1 MKKGLRIACKIL
13 SVFLSILLVVQIA
26 PMEIIANAYNETTVN
41 ENTENAL
48 DVLSDDIDGTETEAT
63 IIAEETSKREENVK
77 HFRMS
82 DGSYKAAQYDVPVH
96 FMLNGEWTDYD
107 NTLTEVDADDEENE
121 NKLVKNKDLKNTLAD
136 YSVRLSKK
144 TNGKKFIRIEKDGYK
159 LSWYYT
165 NAKKSTAQIAEVVAD
180 DDDTTLEKL
189 SSKVTYEDIYKNTDF
204 EYIVS
209 SNGLKEN
216 IILKKSNV
224 KTTFEAEYK
233 ANGLTPVQV
242 DSHTINL
249 VSEDNEIIY
258 TISAPYMMDANGET
272 STDVSITL
280 SNVKNNSFTV
290 TTNLDESWLDDEN
303 RAYPVTIDP
312 LIKTKKEYGES
323 DSTFVGA
330 KYPDRCYHTYS
341 TDDSGSLYV
350 GNIYGYGQTES
361 YLKVNTLPTLGVAD
375 KVVYAQ
381 LDMGLITCEL
391 GMQVDVKRVT
401 EAWSM
406 SSITWNNKPEPD
418 DEILDYKVLNGGET
432 WKWISFEITDLV
444 RGWYSGEY
452 PNYGVSFSTSKTASA
467 KVWMCSTDF
476 SERGFV
482 ENRPVLLVHYRNMS
496 GYEDYWSYTGLSA
509 GRNGAVSVNNYN
521 GNLVFTQPLTQGDG
535 GNLMPVAL
543 SLVYNSNGKN
553 AEYTYMA
560 KNMQTNYHI
569 FVRYDSTTAADGYR
583 YYLNDADGTRH
594 WFYFQKDSNGNF
606 PNTGKDEDG
615 LGYTFDIIE
624 QGADSL
630 CQYSV
635 NGDYARFRITDKDKN
650 KMYFNRAGNLIQIT
664 NANGVSA
671 TVQYETVENTL
682 RMKSVTDGAGRVYTF
697 QYHELYPH
705 LCVSVTDPASR
716 VTSFEYWNGT
726 MTRIIFPD
734 AKSYYLTYYQ
744 SNPLVYIGS
753 IDGTQTRITY
763 DNTSQR
769 RVSNI
774 NWGTSDTSLLESY
787 SFAYKQN
794 ETKVTDIQGRSYTY
808 QFNDFGQNTGI
819 VSNRDGSA
827 QYFEYNDVGGNKA
840 DSRANKLISQ
850 SKVINTVTN
859 YVINPGFTRD
869 YSNGYWT
876 YAPDTT
882 GSPTVSIDTTK
893 GNITKNSLKVY
904 KPSTN
909 TKNVT
914 AVQNLS
920 SVTPG
925 TYTLSGYINTE
936 GQTLAGGGA
945 YLGVEFRNSSGTLV
959 YTQRVEK
966 IYKTEGWQRVSLT
979 FTLPENHT
987 LTFVAGFESGSNNAY
1002 GTVWF
1007 DDLQLEK
1014 GTGMS
1019 SYTMVENGGLTNGAT
1034 AWRRDTLTSS
1044 NVVSG
1049 FNQALY
1055 LNGNPQ
1061 EHWQGISQFIY
1072 PQNGKTGD
1080 VFSFGAWVKADSI
1093 PINDLKTG
1101 DSCIPEFYLA
1111 IHFYD
1116 ANGLWKQTEKVKL
1129 NDDINTWQFVSGKAV
1144 AKQDYS
1150 KIMIDLV
1157 YYFNANTAYMTGAFC
1172 FREEFGQTYD
1182 YDDNGNVQSVVDL
1195 SNSKSSFAF
1204 KGNQMAKMLNPS
1216 GSEYFYTYEYNESD
1230 LTEAVSTD
1238 GQRYSFTYDDKG
1250 NVYTAMIEQ
1259 DKSVLSVESGGKY
1272 IIRNAESGNVIDNG
1286 NNEGTVCNWR
1296 YRKWN
1301 TNQIWLLES
1310 TGETDVYYFKSL
1322 SYGGLYMGVK
1332 NNANTYNADIITASS
1347 PSGDAF
1353 KFKVH
1358 SNGDGTFR
1366 ILTKSSNYTKC
1377 LDGQPNSSKEYKDNS
1392 PLKQWTRISNDESQH
1407 WYFNP
1412 DITSASGAEQ
1422 QDYISTYT
1430 TYTPSK
1436 NFVSTFYDQR
1446 GYATT
1451 YNYNETKGTLTSVT
1465 DAKNNTTSYVY
1476 DNNTNALQLVTSG
1489 GMTNSYSYTNDRLTG
1504 INVNNGTRYKF
1515 LYDSFGRTIG
1525 TQVGNGTNYRNLSTL
1540 QYNSAGLLSKQI
1552 YGNDDFISFTYDNL
1566 DRLTEK
1572 SYNNSNTDKVQYHYG
1587 TDGRLSQI
1595 IDFSTNSRMKY
1606 VYDLAGRVVSTRE
1619 YDGANLTGINLKSSV
1634 NYTYADKTNYLTGVT
1649 HFSPLGTQNIGYRYG
1664 DMSLGE
1670 MPDQIYGVTW
1680 NDDEKVNYTYD
1691 GLGRLTNKA
1700 VGGNV
1705 PFPLNT
1711 TYSYFDVDDTKTT
1724 TLLSSMSNDYLTY
1737 NYTYDE
1743 LGNITNININQ
1754 DDYSSYEYD
1763 ELNQL
1768 VRENDVQLNKTRT
1781 YEYVNGNIKYI
1792 HEYAYTTGELPSTPN
1807 ITTEYHYE
1815 DSTWSDV
1822 LTGVSQYRYTTSN
1835 TSTYGLRN
1843 NSSST
1848 FEEYVRSILG
1858 DDLGDY
1864 EIVDLG
1870 SRALLNLEPE
1880 NSNAS
1885 TYSLPGNTSLRFSYS
1900 VESDAIGNITYIDGI
1915 EIEWDGRRAVA
1926 VQKGDNTITY
1936 EYNIDG
1942 QRTKKT
1948 VNGVTTEYFYNGDI
1962 LAGQKTGN
1970 DTIIF
1975 MYDNNGDIFGFEY
1988 NGTPYYYVKNAQN
2001 DVVMVLNCNDRT
2013 AVVYQY
2019 DAWGN
2024 ITDVYDSTTQ
2034 RVSNINPIT
2043 YRSYYY
2049 DIEMGVYYLNSRY
2062 YVPIICRFI
2071 SGDSVTDGGAG
2082 IIGANLFVYAANNPV
2097 TNADPSGHFVV
2108 SAVISKVVLGAAIG
2122 GVIGAVSGA
2131 VSNTVSQLIGN
2142 GWDFKNLNYK
2152 EIGRS
2157 ALVGGVTGALAGA
2170 FGTAIGL
2177 TGASVVAKSVAT
2189 IVTNGVISAGGYTL
2203 DTMLNGEKP
2212 TYSDQATAFVGG
2224 AITTVVSMGLS
2235 SGFNH
2240 SSFKNYTKSQKHS
2253 ALGGNVSHRN
2263 IRNGSYIKTQEYK
2276 EFLVSNAD
2284 NIQDVI
2290 EFTFSIFENGV
2301 D

>member
-26 PMEIIANAYNETTVN
+26 PLEIMANAYNEATVN

-48 DVLSDDIDGTETEAT
+48 DVSTDEVDTTESKAE

-82 DGSYKAAQYDVPVH
+82 DGSYRAAQYDVPVH
-96 FMLNGEWTDYD
+96 FMQNGEWTDYD

-136 YSVRLSKK
+136 YTVRLSKK
-144 TNGKKFIRIEKDGYK
+144 TNGKKFVRIEKDGYK

-165 NAKKSTAQIAEVVAD
+165 NARKATAQIAEVATD

-189 SSKVTYEDIYKNTDF
+189 SSRVTYEDVYKNTDF
-204 EYIVS
+204 EYIVG

-233 ANGLTPVQV
+233 VNGLTPIQV

-249 VSEDNEIIY
+249 VSEDNEIVY
-258 TISAPYMMDANGET
+258 TISAPYMIDYNGEI
-272 STDVSITL
+272 STDVAITL
-280 SNVKNNSFTV
+280 SNVKNNKFTV
-290 TTNLDESWLDDEN
+290 TTTLDEAWLDDEN
-303 RAYPVTIDP
+303 RAYPVIVDP
-312 LIKTKKEYGES
+312 VLKTKQLYSEM
-323 DSTFVGA
+323 DSTFVGT
-330 KYPDRCYHTYS
+330 KYKDRCYYTYGNS
-341 TDDSGSLYV
+341 NGGADSGSLYV
-350 GNIYGYGQTES
+350 GNISGYGQTES
-361 YLKVNTLPTLGVAD
+361 YLKINTLPTLTVAD
-375 KVVYAQ
+375 TVVSAQ
-381 LDMGLITCEL
+381 LGMGLITCEL
-391 GMQVDVKRVT
+391 GMQLDVKRLTSQWEMNTV
-401 EAWSM
+401 
-406 SSITWNNKPEPD
+406 TWNTKPTAEP
-418 DEILDYKVLNGGET
+418 IISDYKMLNDGDSS
-432 WKWISFEITDLV
+432 KFIYFEITDIV

-452 PNYGVSFSTSKTASA
+452 PNYGISFSTQKTSA
-467 KVWMCSTDF
+467 AKAWMFSSDF
-476 SERGFV
+476 SAGGLTQ
-482 ENRPVLLVHYRNMS
+482 NRPILYVNYRNMS

-560 KNMQTNYHI
+560 KNMQTNYHV
-569 FVRYDSTTAADGYR
+569 FVRYDSTTAENGYK
-583 YYLNDADGTRH
+583 YYLNDADGTKH
-594 WFYFQKDSNGNF
+594 WFYFDDINST
-606 PNTGKDEDG
+606 TGKDEDG
-615 LGYTFDIIE
+615 LGYTLDVITE
-624 QGADSL
+624 GSDSL
-630 CQYSV
+630 CTYTD
-635 NGDYARFRITDKDKN
+635 GDNYAKYRITDKDKN
-650 KMYFNRAGNLIQIT
+650 KMYFDCSGVLIQIT
-664 NANGVSA
+664 NANGISS
-671 TVQYETVENTL
+671 TVQYETVEDTM

-697 QYHELYPH
+697 QYHELYPY
-705 LCVSVTDPASR
+705 LCVSITDPAGR
-716 VTSFEYWNGT
+716 KTSFVYGDGL
-726 MTRIIFPD
+726 MKSLVFPD
-734 AKSYYLTYYQ
+734 GKTYSLYYTNRELT
-744 SNPLVYIGS
+744 NIGS
-753 IDGTQTRITY
+753 IDGTRTAVVY
-763 DNTSQR
+763 DNTAQK

-794 ETKVTDIQGRSYTY
+794 ETKVTDIQNRSYTY
-808 QFNDFGQNTGI
+808 QFNDFGQNTGV
-819 VSNRDGSA
+819 VSNSEGAA
-827 QYFEYNDVGGNKA
+827 QYFEYNDVGDNKA
-840 DSRANKLISQ
+840 DSRANKLVSQ

-859 YVINPGFTRD
+859 YVINPGFT
-869 YSNGYWT
+869 YAYNNGYWT
-876 YAPDTT
+876 YAPDST
-882 GSPTVSIDTTK
+882 GSPTATVDSTK
-893 GNITKNSLKVY
+893 GNITKNSMKVY

-909 TKNVT
+909 TGNVMI
-914 AVQNLS
+914 VQNLS
-920 SVTPG
+920 SIAAG
-925 TYTLSGYINTE
+925 TYTLSGYVDTNNQKIT
-936 GQTLAGGGA
+936 GGV
-945 YLGVEFRNSSGTLV
+945 YLGVEFRNSSGNLV
-959 YTQRVEK
+959 YTQRAEP
-966 IYKTEGWQRVSLT
+966 IDETNGWQRVSLT

-987 LTFVAGFESGSNNAY
+987 LTFVAGFAGGSNNAY

-1007 DDLQLEK
+1007 DDFQIEK
-1014 GTGMS
+1014 GVGMS
-1019 SYTMVENGGLTNGAT
+1019 SYTMVEDG
-1034 AWRRDTLTSS
+1034 
-1044 NVVSG
+1044 G
-1049 FNQALY
+1049 FNNGQNCWSNATLSSASGLPGINKALY
-1055 LNGNPQ
+1055 MTGNPQ
-1061 EHWQGISQFIY
+1061 TQWQGIGQNLY
-1072 PQNGKTGD
+1072 PQNGKAGD
-1080 VFSFGAWVKADSI
+1080 VYSFGAWVKADSV
-1093 PINDLKTG
+1093 PVNSPAKQGETCQPDFSLVM
-1101 DSCIPEFYLA
+1101 Y
-1111 IHFYD
+1111 FYD
-1116 ANGLWKQTEKVKL
+1116 ANGTWIQTEKAEA
-1129 NDDINTWQFVSGKAV
+1129 NDDINTWQFISAKAV
-1144 AKQDYS
+1144 AKYDYARVF
-1150 KIMIDLV
+1150 ITTA
-1157 YYFNANTAYMTGAFC
+1157 YNYNANTSAVTGTFC

-1204 KGNQMAKMLNPS
+1204 KGNQMSKMLNPS
-1216 GSEYFYTYEYNESD
+1216 GSEYFYTYDYNESN
-1230 LTEAVSTD
+1230 LTEAFSTD
-1238 GQRYSFTYDDKG
+1238 GQRYWFTYDDKG
-1250 NVYTAMIEQ
+1250 NVLSSTIEQ
-1259 DKSVLSVESGGKY
+1259 DKFALTLETGKGY
-1272 IIRNAESGNVIDNG
+1272 VIRNAESGNVI
-1286 NNEGTVCNWR
+1286 NNSPTITNWR
-1296 YRKWN
+1296 YRRAN
-1301 TNQIWLLES
+1301 ANQVWYLES
-1310 TGETDVYYFKSL
+1310 TGETDVYYL
-1322 SYGGLYMGVK
+1322 RCTTYGGVYMKVGD
-1332 NNANTYNADIITASS
+1332 NDDIIATTS
-1347 PSGDAF
+1347 PSGNAF
-1353 KFKVH
+1353 KFKLQT
-1358 SNGDGTFR
+1358 NGDGTFT
-1366 ILTKSSNYTKC
+1366 ILTKSSNYEKC
-1377 LDGQPNSSKEYKDNS
+1377 IDGQPDSSKNYEDES
-1392 PLKQWTRISNDESQH
+1392 PLKQWARISNDESQH
-1407 WYFNP
+1407 WYFYP
-1412 DITSASGAEQ
+1412 DITAASGAQQ
-1422 QDYISTYT
+1422 QDYISTSA
-1430 TYTPSK
+1430 TYTDSK
-1436 NFVSTFYDQR
+1436 NFVASQTDQR
-1446 GYATT
+1446 GYTTT
-1451 YNYNETKGTLTSVT
+1451 YNYDENKGTLTSVT
-1465 DAKNNTTSYVY
+1465 DAKGKLTTYQY
-1476 DNNTNALQLVTSG
+1476 DANTNALQSVTSG
-1489 GMTNSYSYTNDRLTG
+1489 GMTNSYEYDENSDRLTG

-1515 LYDSFGRTIG
+1515 FYDSFGRTTA

-1540 QYNSAGLLSKQI
+1540 QYNSAGLLSKQT
-1552 YGNDDFISFTYDNL
+1552 YGNDDFIEFEYDNL
-1566 DRLTEK
+1566 DRLVNK
-1572 SYNNSNTDKVQYHYG
+1572 SYNGSSTDKVQYHYG

-1664 DMSLGE
+1664 NMSLGE

-1680 NDDEKVNYTYD
+1680 NGNEKVSYTYD

-1754 DDYSSYEYD
+1754 GDHSSYEYD
-1763 ELNQL
+1763 DLNQL
-1768 VRENDVQLNKTRT
+1768 VRENNHDQNKTFT
-1781 YEYVNGNIKYI
+1781 YEYVNGNIKYR
-1792 HEYAYTTGELPSTPN
+1792 HEYAYTTGELPSTPT

-1822 LTGVSQYRYTTSN
+1822 LTGVSQYRYTASN

-1843 NSSST
+1843 NSSSS

>member
-13 SVFLSILLVVQIA
+13 SVFLSVLLVVQIA
-26 PMEIIANAYNETTVN
+26 PMEIMANAYNEATVN

-48 DVLSDDIDGTETEAT
+48 DVSTDEVDTTESKAE

-136 YSVRLSKK
+136 YTVRLSKK
-144 TNGKKFIRIEKDGYK
+144 TNGKKFVRIEKDGYK

-165 NAKKSTAQIAEVVAD
+165 NAKKATAQIAEVATD

-189 SSKVTYEDIYKNTDF
+189 SSRVTYEDVYKNTDF

-224 KTTFEAEYK
+224 QSTFEAEYK
-233 ANGLTPVQV
+233 VNGLNPVQV

-249 VSEDNEIIY
+249 VSEDNEIVY
-258 TISAPYMMDANGET
+258 TISAPYMMDSNGEI
-272 STDVSITL
+272 SSDVAITL
-280 SNVKNNSFTV
+280 SNVKNNKFTV
-290 TTNLDESWLDDEN
+290 TTTLDETWLDDEN
-303 RAYPVTIDP
+303 RAYPITVDP
-312 LIKTKKEYGES
+312 VIKTEQVAAKMSSAFVAASYPNRNYYTYGQQN
-323 DSTFVGA
+323 DGI
-330 KYPDRCYHTYS
+330 
-341 TDDSGSLYV
+341 DSGSMYV
-350 GNIYGYGQTES
+350 GKISGYGQTES
-361 YLKVNTLPTLGVAD
+361 YVKFDLPTLGVAD
-375 KVVYAQ
+375 KVINAIVGIY
-381 LDMGLITCEL
+381 LIDCDNGL
-391 GMQVDVKRVT
+391 QVDVKRLLQTWDNQTVK
-401 EAWSM
+401 
-406 SSITWNNKPEPD
+406 WNNRPTNNTSWQNSP
-418 DEILDYKVLNGGET
+418 IIDYKVLEHGEEPG
-432 WKWISFEITDLV
+432 WVNFEITDLV

-452 PNYGVSFSTSKTASA
+452 ANYGISLTTEKTTASKA
-467 KVWMCSTDF
+467 YFLNSF
-476 SERGFV
+476 FY
-482 ENRPVLLVHYRNMS
+482 ENQQTKARPILYVNYRNMS

-553 AEYTYMA
+553 APYTYMA
-560 KNMQTNYHI
+560 KNMQTNFHI
-569 FVRYDSTTAADGYR
+569 YLREETRKEVDDNYR
-583 YYLNDADGTRH
+583 YYLNDADGTIH
-594 WFYFQKDSNGNF
+594 WFYFEKNDNGSLKD
-606 PNTGKDEDG
+606 TGKDEDG
-615 LGYTFDIIE
+615 LGYTLDIIE

-650 KMYFNRAGNLIQIT
+650 KMYFNCAGNLIQIT

-697 QYHELYPH
+697 QYHELYPY

-716 VTSFEYWNGT
+716 VTSFQYWNGT
-726 MTRIIFPD
+726 MTKVTFPD
-734 AKSYYLTYYQ
+734 TKYYWITYDGNNSLTT
-744 SNPLVYIGS
+744 IGS
-753 IDGTQTRITY
+753 IDGTRASISY
-763 DNTSQR
+763 DNTAQK

-819 VSNRDGSA
+819 VSNSDGSA

-840 DSRANKLISQ
+840 DYRANKLISQ

-859 YVINPGFTRD
+859 YVVNPGFTRD

-914 AVQNLS
+914 AVQTHSNLEA
-920 SVTPG
+920 G
-925 TYTLSGYINTE
+925 TYTLSGYIDTA
-936 GQTLAGGGA
+936 GATLTGKGA
-945 YLGVEFRNSSGTLV
+945 YFGIEFWNSSGQQYV
-959 YTQRVEK
+959 QRAEAVK
-966 IYKTEGWQRVSLT
+966 QTNGWQRVSLT
-979 FTLPENHT
+979 FTIP
-987 LTFVAGFESGSNNAY
+987 AGYELRIILGFDSYGTNSY

-1019 SYTMVENGGLTNGAT
+1019 SYNMVENSGFTNGAT
-1034 AWRRDTLTSS
+1034 AWMQDTLTSS
-1044 NVVSG
+1044 NVVEG
-1049 FNQALY
+1049 FNKALY
-1055 LNGNPQ
+1055 LNGDAQ
-1061 EHWQGISQFIY
+1061 THWQRLGQYIS
-1072 PQNGKTGD
+1072 PANTKVGD
-1080 VFSFGAWVKADSI
+1080 VYSFGAWVKADSI

-1101 DSCIPEFYLA
+1101 DSCIPEFYLG

-1116 ANGLWKQTEKVKL
+1116 ANGTWMYTEKVEL

-1144 AKQDYS
+1144 AKQAYS
-1150 KIMIDLV
+1150 QIRVELV
-1157 YYFNANTAYMTGAFC
+1157 YYYNANTAYMTGAFC
-1172 FREEFGQTYD
+1172 FREEFGQTYA
-1182 YDDNGNVQSVVDL
+1182 YDKDGNISSVVDL
-1195 SNSKSSFAF
+1195 SNANSTFAF
-1204 KGNQMAKMLNPS
+1204 QGNQMAKMLNPS
-1216 GSEYFYTYEYNESD
+1216 GSEYLYRYDTNNN
-1230 LTEAVSTD
+1230 LTMANSTD
-1238 GQRYSFTYDDKG
+1238 GIQYKFTYDDKG
-1250 NVYTAMIEQ
+1250 NVTNSLTTEMKYATSLAEN
-1259 DKSVLSVESGGKY
+1259 VTY
-1272 IIRNAESGNVIDNG
+1272 IIRNKYSANAMDAGGANS
-1286 NNEGTVCNWR
+1286 TVHN
-1296 YRKWN
+1296 YRCGDVNANQKWTVEA
-1301 TNQIWLLES
+1301 TN
-1310 TGETDVYYFKSL
+1310 ETDVYNLKCNGKY
-1322 SYGGLYMGVK
+1322 LYVES
-1332 NNANTYNADIITASS
+1332 NSNTDNANLKLSTTLG
-1347 PSGDAF
+1347 SGNEY
-1353 KFKVH
+1353 KFKILP
-1358 SNGDGTFR
+1358 NDNGTFS
-1366 ILTKSSNYTKC
+1366 ILTKTSNYTKC
-1377 LDGQPNSSKEYKDNS
+1377 VDGMPGSVNDCSDGT
-1392 PLKQWTRISNDESQH
+1392 PIKQYTYTTTDSGQH
-1407 WYFNP
+1407 WFFFIDNYGQNV
-1412 DITSASGAEQ
+1412 
-1422 QDYISTYT
+1422 DYISTSA
-1430 TYTPSK
+1430 TYTDSK
-1436 NFVSTFYDQR
+1436 NFVASQTDQR
-1446 GYATT
+1446 GNSTT
-1451 YNYNETKGTLTSVT
+1451 YNYNENKGTLTSVT

-1476 DNNTNALQLVTSG
+1476 DNNTNALQSVTSG

-1515 LYDSFGRTIG
+1515 LYDSFGRTTA

-1552 YGNDDFISFTYDNL
+1552 YGNNDFISFTYDNL

-1595 IDFSTNSRMKY
+1595 IDFSTNSRTKY

-1664 DMSLGE
+1664 NMSLGE
-1670 MPDQIYGVTW
+1670 MPDQIYGVSW
-1680 NDDEKVNYTYD
+1680 NGDEKVSYTYD

-1743 LGNITNININQ
+1743 LGNITDIDVNQ
-1754 DDYSSYEYD
+1754 GDNSSYEYD
-1763 ELNQL
+1763 DLNQL
-1768 VRENDVQLNKTRT
+1768 VRENNHDQNKTFT

-1792 HEYAYTTGELPSTPN
+1792 HEYAYTTGTLPSNP
-1807 ITTEYHYE
+1807 IKTTEYHYE

-1822 LTGVSQYRYTTSN
+1822 LTGVSQYRYTASN

-1880 NSNAS
+1880 NSDAS
-1885 TYSLPGNTSLRFSYS
+1885 TYSLPGNANLRYNYS

-2062 YVPIICRFI
+2062 YVPIICRFLSADSVI
-2071 SGDSVTDGGAG
+2071 SGTGESAHGY
-2082 IIGANLFVYAANNPV
+2082 NLFAYCFNNPV
-2097 TNADPSGHFVV
+2097 NYSDANGNWPEWVE
-2108 SAVISKVVLGAAIG
+2108 K
-2122 GVIGAVSGA
+2122 AVSW
-2131 VSNTVSQLIGN
+2131 VNENIVQPM
-2142 GWDFKNLNYK
+2142 KNIINAARK
-2152 EIGRS
+2152 SIE
-2157 ALVGGVTGALAGA
+2157 VETGAGYGLKAGGSLASVDIDAGFKGDVVNVEYTSSNGVVGRTKLDA
-2170 FGTAIGL
+2170 GL
-2177 TGASVVAKSVAT
+2177 T
-2189 IVTNGVISAGGYTL
+2189 ISAGPFEIGKKT
-2203 DTMLNGEKP
+2203 GEIHN
-2212 TYSDQATAFVGG
+2212 YSCDCNFVG
-2224 AITTVVSMGLS
+2224 VCPYDNSYKS
-2235 SGFNH
+2235 SEPIIFDPCIEIIGFE
-2240 SSFKNYTKSQKHS
+2240 FY
-2253 ALGGNVSHRN
+2253 
-2263 IRNGSYIKTQEYK
+2263 
-2276 EFLVSNAD
+2276 FLVGCNFQVRF
-2284 NIQDVI
+2284 NTETFMEELGVI
-2290 EFTFSIFENGV
+2290 KIYEE
-2301 D
+2301 